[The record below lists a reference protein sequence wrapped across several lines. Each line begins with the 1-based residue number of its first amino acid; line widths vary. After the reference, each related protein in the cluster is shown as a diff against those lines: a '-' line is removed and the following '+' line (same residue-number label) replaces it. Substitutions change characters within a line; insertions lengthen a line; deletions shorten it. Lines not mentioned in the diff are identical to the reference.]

1 MTSIAKQNTIEALTI
16 YHKAQKKEWGVRV
29 VDGNVRIASW
39 TDKFSSVF
47 KNFFNPNRKRTDWN
61 EKAKEAI
68 TNKFCK
74 ELTLPQDSPK
84 KIDIENKV
92 ADLLKKITENKISE
106 DTILK
111 SAQEILLQ
119 DKNLDSKIEIKK
131 DKVLYSPKE
140 NYIERKNFFE
150 KDIPEDELQE
160 ISLTEESQ
168 NEATEISLNEKIK
181 DKAKEIP
188 FEDAFNEQ
196 VNINK
201 INNNAENLWK
211 IEDKNKYGLIIE
223 ELNHA
228 KDQDFTK
235 ASKVTDFTLALI
247 EKFGFSKDTALNA
260 ARNICF
266 AMDEFNIESEKAF
279 ELVQVRGNLIN
290 KRYLKEDLPLKLQLS
305 ASLAFMQLRDKGTH
319 LNEAIEIVKNRID
332 LLKKIQSRIPID
344 MQIDCVHEKE
354 YEYKISF
361 FKEEKEK
368 IAEKLKTQLNSP
380 LCKINKSLE
389 QSTKKDL
396 ITKLA
401 EQCIADAIRS
411 KSIFKKDGINIKT
424 PILETTFDQ
433 TKAVE
438 KYSSNGFLNDE
449 FETFKNDEKIPD
461 SNIEDTP
468 ESLLEKSFLIPLEN
482 FQLQSNLNTKNITDI
497 SHFLSQTTLGTLTGL
512 EFDKSNTYIQG
523 VSSNKR
529 GETIYEVDFIDNETK
544 EGNRC
549 IVLSASQYNDGD
561 NLSII
566 KSVDTGSLTTMLP
579 INEFFN
585 YKQDEKAGPNKFR
598 QKMNV
603 DFEILINQN
612 NEIKIRV
619 IDAGF
624 IYKFSINY
632 EKLDTIEKDE
642 VFLQ

>member
-16 YHKAQKKEWGVRV
+16 YHKAHVNKWEVRV
-29 VDGNVRIASW
+29 SESGNVRIASW
-39 TDKFSSVF
+39 TDRF
-47 KNFFNPNRKRTDWN
+47 KSGFRAIFNPSRERTNWN
-61 EKAKEAI
+61 EKAELAI
-68 TNKFCK
+68 QQKLFG
-74 ELTLPQDSPK
+74 EVSLFQE
-84 KIDIENKV
+84 KIEVKSV
-92 ADLLKKITENKISE
+92 TSLLKKIFLLDVKNPEPNFKSTLENSDPFK
-106 DTILK
+106 
-111 SAQEILLQ
+111 
-119 DKNLDSKIEIKK
+119 KNENIKQLW
-131 DKVLYSPKE
+131 D
-140 NYIERKNFFE
+140 
-150 KDIPEDELQE
+150 
-160 ISLTEESQ
+160 
-168 NEATEISLNEKIK
+168 IK
-181 DKAKEIP
+181 DK
-188 FEDAFNEQ
+188 
-196 VNINK
+196 K
-201 INNNAENLWK
+201 I
-211 IEDKNKYGLIIE
+211 YGLVVE
-223 ELNHA
+223 ELMNTPNSDLRKATNIANHTA
-228 KDQDFTK
+228 YLIKQFGLSKKDATE
-235 ASKVTDFTLALI
+235 ASRKTCVAMEEFKFEFKEAYKLARLT
-247 EKFGFSKDTALNA
+247 E
-260 ARNICF
+260 
-266 AMDEFNIESEKAF
+266 
-279 ELVQVRGNLIN
+279 NLIN
-290 KRYLKEDLPLKLQLS
+290 KKHIEKDLPLKLQLS
-305 ASLAFMQLRDKGTH
+305 ASLAFMQLLDKGTNR
-319 LNEAIEIVKNRID
+319 NEAMIIVKNRID
-332 LLKKIQSRIPID
+332 MLKEIQNRIPLD
-344 MQIDCVHEKE
+344 MQIDCVHKKE

-361 FKEEKEK
+361 SKEEKEK

-449 FETFKNDEKIPD
+449 FETFKNDETIPD

-482 FQLQSNLNTKNITDI
+482 FQLQSNLYTKNITDI

-512 EFDKSNTYIQG
+512 EFDKSNAYIQG

-529 GETIYEVDFIDNETK
+529 GETIYEVDFIGNETK
-544 EGNRC
+544 EGNRR

-566 KSVDTGSLTTMLP
+566 KLVDTGSLTTMLP

>member
-1 MTSIAKQNTIEALTI
+1 MTSIAKQNTIDALTI
-16 YHKAQKKEWGVRV
+16 YHKAQTNKWEVRV
-29 VDGNVRIASW
+29 TDGNVRIASW
-39 TDKFSSVF
+39 TDKFSSIF

-61 EKAKEAI
+61 EKAELAI
-68 TNKFCK
+68 QHKLFG
-74 ELTLPQDSPK
+74 EVSLFQE
-84 KIDIENKV
+84 KIEVKSV
-92 ADLLKKITENKISE
+92 TSLLKNIFLSDIKNPEPNFKSTLENSNLLKNNE
-106 DTILK
+106 D
-111 SAQEILLQ
+111 
-119 DKNLDSKIEIKK
+119 IKQLW
-131 DKVLYSPKE
+131 D
-140 NYIERKNFFE
+140 
-150 KDIPEDELQE
+150 
-160 ISLTEESQ
+160 
-168 NEATEISLNEKIK
+168 IK
-181 DKAKEIP
+181 DK
-188 FEDAFNEQ
+188 
-196 VNINK
+196 K
-201 INNNAENLWK
+201 I
-211 IEDKNKYGLIIE
+211 YGLVVE
-223 ELNHA
+223 ELMNTPNSDLRKATIVANHTVFLIKEFGLSK
-228 KDQDFTK
+228 KDATE
-235 ASKVTDFTLALI
+235 ASRKTCV
-247 EKFGFSKDTALNA
+247 
-260 ARNICF
+260 

-290 KRYLKEDLPLKLQLS
+290 KGYLKEDLPLKLQLS
-305 ASLAFMQLRDKGTH
+305 ASLAFMQLREEGTNR
-319 LNEAIEIVKNRID
+319 NEAMIIVKNRID
-332 LLKKIQSRIPID
+332 MLKEIQNRIPLD
-344 MQIDCVHEKE
+344 MQIDCVHKKE

-361 FKEEKEK
+361 SKEEKEK

-389 QSTKKDL
+389 KSTKKDL

-411 KSIFKKDGINIKT
+411 KRIFKKDGINIKT

-438 KYSSNGFLNDE
+438 KYSSNRFLNDE
-449 FETFKNDEKIPD
+449 FETFKNDETIPD

-512 EFDKSNTYIQG
+512 EFDKSNAYIQG

-544 EGNRC
+544 EGNRR

>member
-16 YHKAQKKEWGVRV
+16 YHKAQTNKWEVRV
-29 VDGNVRIASW
+29 SESGNVRIASW
-39 TDKFSSVF
+39 TDRF
-47 KNFFNPNRKRTDWN
+47 KSGFRAIFNPSRERTNWN
-61 EKAKEAI
+61 EKAELAI
-68 TNKFCK
+68 EHKLFG
-74 ELTLPQDSPK
+74 EVSLFQE
-84 KIDIENKV
+84 KIEIKSV
-92 ADLLKKITENKISE
+92 TSLLKKIYLLDVKNPEPNFKSTLENSDLFK
-106 DTILK
+106 
-111 SAQEILLQ
+111 
-119 DKNLDSKIEIKK
+119 KNENIKQLW
-131 DKVLYSPKE
+131 D
-140 NYIERKNFFE
+140 
-150 KDIPEDELQE
+150 
-160 ISLTEESQ
+160 
-168 NEATEISLNEKIK
+168 IK
-181 DKAKEIP
+181 DK
-188 FEDAFNEQ
+188 
-196 VNINK
+196 K
-201 INNNAENLWK
+201 I
-211 IEDKNKYGLIIE
+211 YGLVVE
-223 ELNHA
+223 ELMNTPNSDLRKATNVANHTA
-228 KDQDFTK
+228 YLIKQFGLSKKDATE
-235 ASKVTDFTLALI
+235 ASRKTCVAMEEFKFEFKEAYELARLA
-247 EKFGFSKDTALNA
+247 E
-260 ARNICF
+260 
-266 AMDEFNIESEKAF
+266 
-279 ELVQVRGNLIN
+279 NLIN
-290 KRYLKEDLPLKLQLS
+290 KKHIEKDLPLKLQLS

-319 LNEAIEIVKNRID
+319 PNEAIEIVKNRID

-449 FETFKNDEKIPD
+449 FETFKNDETIPD

-549 IVLSASQYNDGD
+549 IVLSASQYTDGD

>member
-16 YHKAQKKEWGVRV
+16 YHKAQTNKWEVRV
-29 VDGNVRIASW
+29 SESGNVRIASW
-39 TDKFSSVF
+39 TDRF
-47 KNFFNPNRKRTDWN
+47 KSGFRAIFNPSRERTNWN
-61 EKAKEAI
+61 EKAELAI
-68 TNKFCK
+68 QHKLFG
-74 ELTLPQDSPK
+74 EVSLFQE
-84 KIDIENKV
+84 KIEIKSV
-92 ADLLKKITENKISE
+92 TSLLKKIYLLDVKNPEPNFKSTLENSDLFK
-106 DTILK
+106 
-111 SAQEILLQ
+111 
-119 DKNLDSKIEIKK
+119 KNENIKQLW
-131 DKVLYSPKE
+131 D
-140 NYIERKNFFE
+140 
-150 KDIPEDELQE
+150 
-160 ISLTEESQ
+160 
-168 NEATEISLNEKIK
+168 IK
-181 DKAKEIP
+181 DK
-188 FEDAFNEQ
+188 
-196 VNINK
+196 K
-201 INNNAENLWK
+201 I
-211 IEDKNKYGLIIE
+211 YGLVVE
-223 ELNHA
+223 ELMNTPNSDLRKATNVANHTA
-228 KDQDFTK
+228 YLIKQFGLSKKDATE
-235 ASKVTDFTLALI
+235 ASRKTCVAMEEFKFEFKEAYELARLA
-247 EKFGFSKDTALNA
+247 E
-260 ARNICF
+260 
-266 AMDEFNIESEKAF
+266 
-279 ELVQVRGNLIN
+279 NLIN
-290 KRYLKEDLPLKLQLS
+290 KKHIEKDLPLKLQLS

-319 LNEAIEIVKNRID
+319 PNEAIEIVKNRID
-332 LLKKIQSRIPID
+332 MLKEIQNRIPLD
-344 MQIDCVHEKE
+344 MQIDCVHKKE

-361 FKEEKEK
+361 SKEEKEK

-449 FETFKNDEKIPD
+449 FETFKNDETIPD

-512 EFDKSNTYIQG
+512 KFDKSNAYIQG
-523 VSSNKR
+523 ISSNKR

-544 EGNRC
+544 EGNRR

-632 EKLDTIEKDE
+632 EKLDTIQKDE

>member
-16 YHKAQKKEWGVRV
+16 YHKAHVNKWEVRV
-29 VDGNVRIASW
+29 SESGNVRIASW
-39 TDKFSSVF
+39 TDRF
-47 KNFFNPNRKRTDWN
+47 KSGFRAIFNPSRERTNWN
-61 EKAKEAI
+61 EKAELAI
-68 TNKFCK
+68 QQKLFG
-74 ELTLPQDSPK
+74 EVSLFQE
-84 KIDIENKV
+84 KIEVKSV
-92 ADLLKKITENKISE
+92 TSLLKKIFLLDVKNPEPNFKSTLENSDLFK
-106 DTILK
+106 
-111 SAQEILLQ
+111 
-119 DKNLDSKIEIKK
+119 KNGNIKQLW
-131 DKVLYSPKE
+131 D
-140 NYIERKNFFE
+140 
-150 KDIPEDELQE
+150 
-160 ISLTEESQ
+160 
-168 NEATEISLNEKIK
+168 IK
-181 DKAKEIP
+181 DK
-188 FEDAFNEQ
+188 
-196 VNINK
+196 K
-201 INNNAENLWK
+201 I
-211 IEDKNKYGLIIE
+211 YGLVVE
-223 ELNHA
+223 ELMNTPNSDLRKATNIANHTA
-228 KDQDFTK
+228 YLIKQFGLSKKDATE
-235 ASKVTDFTLALI
+235 ASRKTCVAMEEFKFEFKEAYKLARLT
-247 EKFGFSKDTALNA
+247 E
-260 ARNICF
+260 
-266 AMDEFNIESEKAF
+266 
-279 ELVQVRGNLIN
+279 NLIN
-290 KRYLKEDLPLKLQLS
+290 KKHIEKDLPLKLQLS
-305 ASLAFMQLRDKGTH
+305 ASLAFMQLLYKGTNR
-319 LNEAIEIVKNRID
+319 NEAMIIVKNRID
-332 LLKKIQSRIPID
+332 MLKEIQNRIPLD
-344 MQIDCVHEKE
+344 MQIDCVHKKE
-354 YEYKISF
+354 YEYRISF
-361 FKEEKEK
+361 SKEEKEK

-433 TKAVE
+433 TKSVE

-449 FETFKNDEKIPD
+449 FETFKNDETIPD

-482 FQLQSNLNTKNITDI
+482 FQLQSNLYTKNITDI

-512 EFDKSNTYIQG
+512 EFDKSNAYIQG

-529 GETIYEVDFIDNETK
+529 GETIYEVDFIGNETK
-544 EGNRC
+544 EGNRR

-566 KSVDTGSLTTMLP
+566 KLVDTGSLTTMLP